1 MNPGNDPNAI
11 GSGGGLESI
20 LKPSIPPK
28 LSKTHKYVAIFSGNR
43 DFKSQPNRFDYS
55 IILEREIANVKKIK
69 ILKLVV
75 PNEID

>member
-28 LSKTHKYVAIFSGNR
+28 LTKTHKYVAIFSGNR
-43 DFKSQPNRFDYS
+43 DFKS
-55 IILEREIANVKKIK
+55 
-69 ILKLVV
+69 
-75 PNEID
+75 